1 MTAVSLS
8 QRITN
13 LPKATCKRHE
23 KLWCSNSVRGDLL
36 RKQWGTGL
44 TDPMSTRRRMFSR
57 KCRFIPTMLLP
68 EGSRHCSAELLFI
81 SMGYFEGG
89 IEEGG
94 KCLPFAPW
102 EPNRVPVPRHSLG
115 PIHWVDP
122 DAAGVWMGTADEREG
137 CTAALIDR
145 GQDEDGIHISWLQP
159 PSSLLF
165 ISLLC
170 SYSAPSILSGFLL
183 MPAMFYVVCRDGVG
197 LHGEPTVLSFKS
209 GSLPH
214 LCWAFN
220 ELFYS

>member
-1 MTAVSLS
+1 
-8 QRITN
+8 
-13 LPKATCKRHE
+13 
-23 KLWCSNSVRGDLL
+23 
-36 RKQWGTGL
+36 
-44 TDPMSTRRRMFSR
+44 MSFHSHDAFTRRL
-57 KCRFIPTMLLP
+57 TTLLCWTSVHFH
-68 EGSRHCSAELLFI
+68 GTFWR
-81 SMGYFEGG
+81 GNRGR
-89 IEEGG
+89 GG

-145 GQDEDGIHISWLQP
+145 GQDEVGIHISWLQP
-159 PSSLLF
+159 TSSLLF

-170 SYSAPSILSGFLL
+170 SYSAPSILSSFLL

-220 ELFYS
+220 ELFYSQRLNLNHNL